1 MRAARRARA
10 NAGCV
15 GRLFFSS
22 RPHQSSIF
30 LEAALEVT
38 VLLLSARR
46 LIGSGFQRTQAWGG
60 DDVADLEPCEVH
72 CRVDSSNIGLGGTL
86 KRLAD
91 NERESALVNNFLVSS
106 SSTQRHPTSG
116 PAVRFLACA
125 SLSLLRLIR
134 NRAAALLP
142 LLARH
147 NLTTEGPSVQ
157 ANARGVKSASV
168 DGDECPK
175 SKMAAKKRERAL
187 RYYFF
192 VSGLPPPLA
201 SGFVF

>member
-1 MRAARRARA
+1 M
-10 NAGCV
+10 
-15 GRLFFSS
+15 
-22 RPHQSSIF
+22 
-30 LEAALEVT
+30 
-38 VLLLSARR
+38 LLLSARR

-142 LLARH
+142 LLIRH
-147 NLTTEGPSVQ
+147 NLTTEGPLYKQ
-157 ANARGVKSASV
+157 TQGGGRGGSASC
-168 DGDECPK
+168 DGDGRPK
-175 SKMAAKKRERAL
+175 
-187 RYYFF
+187 
-192 VSGLPPPLA
+192 G
-201 SGFVF
+201 